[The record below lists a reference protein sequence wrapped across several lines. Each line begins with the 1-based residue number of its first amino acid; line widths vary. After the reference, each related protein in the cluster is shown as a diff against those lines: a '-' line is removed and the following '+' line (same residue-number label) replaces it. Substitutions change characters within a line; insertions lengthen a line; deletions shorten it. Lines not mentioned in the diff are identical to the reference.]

1 MGWRSAAAKK
11 VLVLGPDQGWHAQR
25 LQQAAESFG
34 YVLQWARYESLQGS
48 VSSKV
53 PNAVTCVSTREGQ
66 VISLQE
72 VDWVLARTMPL
83 GSLEQVN
90 FRLSLLHA
98 AEAAGTPVINSP
110 GTLEIAID
118 KYRTLTRVAA
128 LGYPVPESRVVQ
140 TRADAIDAFR
150 ELGGDVIVKPL
161 FGGEGRGVMRICDF
175 ELAWYCFTALE
186 QMQAVLYVQ
195 KFVHPGGADTR
206 LLIIGD
212 EIIGLRRYA
221 ADGWKTNVAQGGRCE
236 VHAHSAEQAALARTI
251 ADDLHLQIGTV
262 DLLDCSS
269 GPPVVVEVNAVPGW
283 KGAEAALG
291 FDIAHRMIAALP

>member
-1 MGWRSAAAKK
+1 MVWHSTAARKI
-11 VLVLGPDQGWHAQR
+11 LVLGPDQGWHAQR

-34 YVLQWARYESLQGS
+34 YTLQWARYETLRGS
-48 VSSKV
+48 VSSGV
-53 PNAVTCVSTREGQ
+53 PHAVCCVSTRDGQ
-66 VISLQE
+66 TVSLHE

-90 FRLSLLHA
+90 FRLSLLYA
-98 AEAAGTPVINSP
+98 VEAAGTPVVNP
-110 GTLEIAID
+110 PVALEIAID

-140 TRADAIDAFR
+140 TRADAMEAFR
-150 ELGGDVIVKPL
+150 ELGEDVIVKPL
-161 FGGEGRGVMRICDF
+161 FGGEGRGVMRIRDL
-175 ELAWYCFTALE
+175 ELAWYCFTSLE

-195 KFVHPGGADTR
+195 KFVKPGGADTR
-206 LLIIGD
+206 LLVIGD

-221 ADGWKTNVAQGGRCE
+221 AEGWKTNVAQGGRCE
-236 VHAHSAEQAALARTI
+236 VYAHSVEQAELARAI
-251 ADDLHLQIGTV
+251 ASDLKLRIGTV
-262 DLLDCSS
+262 DLLDNSS